1 MADFATDKKC
11 LTEELYATDE
21 LLAIRIRTHELYTRP
36 QIDFPGWV
44 LSHIPWRGD
53 EIVLDVGC
61 GAGIYI
67 EPVLARVKVGRL
79 ISADLSMGMLG
90 DVADKKLKGQRD
102 MSARIVL
109 LNADMISL
117 PLPDAYCD
125 VVLANHMLYHVPDIE
140 QAVAE
145 AWRVL
150 RTGGYFIAAT
160 NGRDSMQILRDE
172 FARACWA
179 LDHPVEVPA
188 RFFAARFSLENGRDY
203 IAPHFPEVKQAIFE
217 SYLVFPEAKPA
228 LDYLRSMCSMWH
240 LYAAQLPPSI
250 TWETVLEQ
258 IIRQIEAHIAR
269 HGEFRVSKT
278 SGVFVGI
285 KEG

>member
-1 MADFATDKKC
+1 LIDFATDKKC

-21 LLAIRIRTHELYTRP
+21 RLAIRIRTHELYTQP
-36 QIDFPGWV
+36 QVDFTGWV

-67 EPVLARVKVGRL
+67 EPVLARAKVGRL
-79 ISADLSMGMLG
+79 ISADLSPGMLG
-90 DVADKKLKGQRD
+90 DVAEKKLKGQKD
-102 MSARIVL
+102 VSARVVL
-109 LNADMISL
+109 LNADVMSL
-117 PLPDAYCD
+117 PLPEACCH

-150 RTGGYFIAAT
+150 RPGGYFIAAT
-160 NGRDSMQILRDE
+160 NGRDSGQTLRDE
-172 FARACWA
+172 FARACSV
-179 LDHPVEVPA
+179 LGHPIEVPA
-188 RFFAARFSLENGRDY
+188 PSIAVRFSLENGRDY
-203 IAPHFPEVKQAIFE
+203 IAPRFPEVKQAILE

-228 LDYLRSMCSMWH
+228 LDYLRSMGSMWH
-240 LYAAQLPPSI
+240 LYAAPLPPGI

-258 IIRQIEAHIAR
+258 ITRQLEAHIAR
-269 HGEFRVSKT
+269 HDEYRVSKT
-278 SGVFVGI
+278 SGVFVGV